1 MKRPHKKHDH
11 GNADRWLLTYAD
23 LITLLLGLFV
33 ILYAMSKIDAGKYA
47 EIVSALNGV
56 FGSPKGALA
65 GNAALLPNPNTALQT
80 ERQRIAQEIRSA
92 LDLERGKLPISVTEN
107 ERGITVHIMEE
118 LLFPSGSADLKRAS
132 LNAMDTL
139 AGILRR
145 LPNDLRVEGH
155 TDNVPIS
162 TAQFPSNW
170 HLSVARA
177 LNVGYYLILQHGL
190 TQERV
195 SIVGYSEYQPLEDND
210 TPEHRARNRRVDIVI
225 LAGGAPDA
233 RAGKTPT
240 EMPGA
245 PLGKAGL

>member
-1 MKRPHKKHDH
+1 MKRPHKKQDH
-11 GNADRWLLTYAD
+11 GNSDRWLLTYAD

-65 GNAALLPNPNTALQT
+65 GNAALLPSPNTTLQT

-92 LDLERGKLPISVTEN
+92 LDLDSQKLPIAVTEN
-107 ERGITVHIMEE
+107 ERGVTVHIMEE

-195 SIVGYSEYQPLEDND
+195 TIVGYSEYQPLEKND
-210 TPEHRARNRRVDIVI
+210 TPEHRAQNRRVDIVI

-233 RAGKTPT
+233 PAGKTPS
-240 EMPGA
+240 EVPGV
-245 PLGKAGL
+245 PLGKVGL

>member
-1 MKRPHKKHDH
+1 MKRPHKKHEH
-11 GNADRWLLTYAD
+11 GNSDRWLLTYAD

-65 GNAALLPNPNTALQT
+65 GNAALLPSPNTALQT

-92 LDLERGKLPISVTEN
+92 LDLDSQKLPIAVTEN
-107 ERGITVHIMEE
+107 ERGVTVHIMEE

-195 SIVGYSEYQPLEDND
+195 SIVGYAVYQPLEKND
-210 TPEHRARNRRVDIVI
+210 TPGHRAQNRRVDIVI
-225 LAGGAPDA
+225 LAGGAPDG
-233 RAGKTPT
+233 RAGNTPSGI
-240 EMPGA
+240 PGV
-245 PLGKAGL
+245 PLGKVGL